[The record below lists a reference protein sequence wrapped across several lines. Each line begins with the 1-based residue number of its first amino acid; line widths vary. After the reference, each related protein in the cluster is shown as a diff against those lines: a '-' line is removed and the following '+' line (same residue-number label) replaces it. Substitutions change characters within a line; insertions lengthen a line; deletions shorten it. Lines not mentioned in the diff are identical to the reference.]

1 MMSTTWENL
10 WILGSPHISQ
20 PPFSILLGA
29 SVSAACY
36 GQPFVWQVSEEPAPS
51 GDLSTIICYWCSG
64 LRASSFYVCSF
75 SPRAHCYSVGWVT
88 TTPEEDALCPYKV
101 FFEIMPK
108 TPTNWLARD
117 LWNLVFIQW
126 FLNHYYSGIQISLT
140 LSSGVSSGC
149 CLLSLDITQQF

>member
-1 MMSTTWENL
+1 MREPLNSR
-10 WILGSPHISQ
+10 IPPH
-20 PPFSILLGA
+20 FSA
-29 SVSAACY
+29 SVQHSI
-36 GQPFVWQVSEEPAPS
+36 G
-51 GDLSTIICYWCSG
+51 G
-64 LRASSFYVCSF
+64 LRVCCLLWATICVAGLRRTCPFWGSKYHHLLLVF
-75 SPRAHCYSVGWVT
+75 RTQSLKLLRLFIQSTSHCYSVGWVT